1 MAATLLLADV
11 ATRDDLRIFLERL
24 LRVGQAEVRLVSR
37 GSTLAV
43 YGCTQMPRGITDPVP
58 VVLVMRAFALAEQP
72 APGVDTA
79 EIDTGGVDVTVQA
92 RAILDRIARL
102 GIVGRSLDLPDV
114 TVMAAWAGVLPPTSG
129 WEANGSVDGGSL
141 AKVAA
146 EGIERVASLL
156 PADPGEAVVQ
166 KVRASVWGAEIAPG
180 LPAAAAF
187 AAETLGFLGGD
198 EAVRR
203 SRSLTWTRLT
213 TDRGHVLV
221 RSLLG

>member
-11 ATRDDLRIFLERL
+11 ATRDDMRIFLERL
-24 LRVGQAEVRLVSR
+24 LRAGQAEVRLVTR

-43 YGCTQMPRGITDPVP
+43 YGCTQMPRGITDAVP

-72 APGVDTA
+72 AEPVDT
-79 EIDTGGVDVTVQA
+79 TVQA

-102 GIVGRSLDLPDV
+102 GIVGRTLELPDV

-129 WEANGSVDGGSL
+129 WEPAGSVDGNSL
-141 AKVAA
+141 AQVAA
-146 EGIERVASLL
+146 EGIERVVSLL

-166 KVRASVWGAEIAPG
+166 KVRASVWGVEIAPG

-187 AAETLGFLGGD
+187 AAEMLGFLVEG
-198 EAVRR
+198 EPVRR

-213 TDRGHVLV
+213 TERGHVLV

>member
-24 LRVGQAEVRLVSR
+24 LRTGQAEVRLVTR
-37 GSTLAV
+37 GSALAV

-58 VVLVMRAFALAEQP
+58 VVLVMRAFALAEDP
-72 APGVDTA
+72 SESVDT
-79 EIDTGGVDVTVQA
+79 TVQA

-102 GIVGRSLDLPDV
+102 GIVGRTLELPDV

-129 WEANGSVDGGSL
+129 WEAAGSVDGASL
-141 AKVAA
+141 ATVAA

-156 PADPGEAVVQ
+156 PENPGEAVVQ

-187 AAETLGFLGGD
+187 AAETLGFLVDG
-198 EAVRR
+198 EPVRR
-203 SRSLTWTRLT
+203 SQSLTWTRLT
-213 TDRGHVLV
+213 TERGHVLV